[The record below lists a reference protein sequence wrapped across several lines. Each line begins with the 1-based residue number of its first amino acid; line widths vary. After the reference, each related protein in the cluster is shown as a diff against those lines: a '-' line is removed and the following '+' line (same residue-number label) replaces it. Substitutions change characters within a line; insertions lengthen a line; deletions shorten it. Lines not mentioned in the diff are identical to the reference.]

1 MLTYFVR
8 RLLVAIPTLIAISMV
23 CYVVINLPAG
33 DIVDDYELRLV
44 ELQRYSVEA
53 ARQAGEQLRHE
64 YGLSGNIAE
73 KYLHWATHF
82 LRGDFGISLS
92 TMEAV
97 VNIIGPRIEFT
108 LLISLLSLMLSWGV
122 GIAIG
127 VYCATHQG
135 SVGDYMASFVGLV
148 TLSVPPFLTGLGLLV
163 LIVLAFN
170 APLPIGLFSAEY
182 TSAPW
187 SIGKLL
193 DLLWHLWIP
202 VIVVGMTGAAS
213 VMRMMRAN
221 LLDEVR
227 KQYVETA
234 RAKGLKER
242 RVIYRHAVRIAINP
256 LIALLGVEFPLVISN
271 GIVISIV
278 LGLPTIGPVLQESLV
293 ARDVYVASA
302 ILMLLGALLVI
313 GNLVSDLLLAWID
326 PRIRFS

>member
-1 MLTYFVR
+1 M
-8 RLLVAIPTLIAISMV
+8 
-23 CYVVINLPAG
+23 
-33 DIVDDYELRLV
+33 
-44 ELQRYSVEA
+44 
-53 ARQAGEQLRHE
+53 
-64 YGLSGNIAE
+64 
-73 KYLHWATHF
+73 
-82 LRGDFGISLS
+82 RGDFGISLS
-92 TMEAV
+92 TMEPV

-108 LLISLLSLMLSWGV
+108 LLVSLLSLMLSWGV
-122 GIAIG
+122 GIAMG
-127 VYCATHQG
+127 VYCATHQH
-135 SVGDYMASFVGLV
+135 SIGDNVASLVGLV

-187 SIGKLL
+187 SIGKFL

-202 VIVVGMTGAAS
+202 VVVVGMTGAAS

-234 RAKGLKER
+234 RAKGLTER

-256 LIALLGVEFPLVISN
+256 LIALLGVEFPLLISN

-278 LGLPTIGPVLQESLV
+278 LGLPTIGPVLQDSLV

-302 ILMLLGALLVI
+302 ILMLLGALLVV